1 MTVGGKTAP
10 AFSAL
15 PPSVAVAAAGGAEA
29 APGQMKGGI
38 DYSLPSW
45 FKSSFLHFRDDVEE
59 ARKQG
64 RHVMVFLHLDQCPY
78 CARMLRENFVTGESR
93 DFMQKHFDVIG
104 INIRGGA
111 EVTWIDGATY
121 SERALAGKLKAFA
134 TPTIVFLD
142 LDGNQVL
149 QLTGYRDPRALRAA
163 LEYVQGKHYRR
174 QPYTAYLAARDQPAA
189 YALRSH
195 PQFANTTNFKGYR
208 KPLAILFEDQQCAEC
223 ARFHDKTLNH
233 PAVLAEM
240 KKFQFVRLDTG
251 SSQKIVAPD
260 GKTMTPGQWASAL
273 DMSYRPAVVL
283 FNEGREIF
291 RVDGRLYHFHFKETL
306 RYVSGGYYKQYDSYP
321 SYNAA
326 RRDELLKQGVDI
338 NYAE

>member
-1 MTVGGKTAP
+1 MKSIAIV
-10 AFSAL
+10 
-15 PPSVAVAAAGGAEA
+15 VAAVLLMVAGPAGAETI
-29 APGQMKGGI
+29 PGKMKGGVN
-38 DYSLPSW
+38 YSLPPW

-59 ARKQG
+59 ARQQG

-78 CARMLRENFVTGESR
+78 CARMLQENFVSGETR
-93 DFMQKHFDVIG
+93 DFVQKHFDVIG

-111 EVTWIDGATY
+111 EVLWIDGATY
-121 SERALAGKLKAFA
+121 SERALAGQLKAFA

-142 LDGNQVL
+142 LDGNKLL
-149 QLTGYRDPRALRAA
+149 QLTGYRDPRALRHA
-163 LEYVQGKHYRR
+163 LEYVQSKSYRS
-174 QPYTAYLAARDQPAA
+174 QTFTAYLAARDKPAV
-189 YALRSH
+189 YTLRNH
-195 PQFANTTNFKGYR
+195 PQFATATNFKGYQ
-208 KPLAILFEDQQCAEC
+208 KPLAILFEDRQCAEC

-233 PAVLAEM
+233 PDVLAEM

-251 SSQKIVAPD
+251 SSQPIVALD
-260 GKTMTPGQWASAL
+260 GKTMTPAQWAKAL
-273 DMSYRPAVVL
+273 DLSYRPAVVL

-306 RYVSGGYYKQYDSYP
+306 RYVSGGYFKRYDSYP

-326 RRDELLKQGVDI
+326 RRDELLKQGIDI